1 VDTIRG
7 MDICINTS
15 ATNKEDAKALL
26 EVLQFPFKK

>member
-1 VDTIRG
+1 
-7 MDICINTS
+7 MDVCINTS